1 MSWLSDLLNPSKK
14 ANNALTAANNQLTA
28 AYTDVNNLFD
38 PYVETGLKAYGS
50 LGALQGLGTD
60 ADRQAAMG
68 KFQTSP
74 GYDFRMQ
81 EGVNAID
88 RSAAARGSLMSGQT
102 LKALNEYGQGLASQE
117 YGDYYNR
124 LAGLADTGANASSN
138 LATARLQTAG
148 NTSANLAQIGQ
159 NKTNQLIG
167 QGNALSN
174 IFSGGLKKLFE

>member
-68 KFQTSP
+68 KFYTSP
-74 GYDFRMQ
+74 KYQFRLT
-81 EGVNAID
+81 EGLQGLD
-88 RSAAARGSLMSGQT
+88 RSAAARGTLMSGQT
-102 LKALNEYGQGLASQE
+102 IKAAQEYGQGLAAE
-117 YGDYYNR
+117 EFDNYYNR

-148 NTSANLAQIGQ
+148 NTSANLAQIGA
-159 NKTNQLIG
+159 NKTNQSIA
-167 QGNALSN
+167 QGNMLTN
-174 IFSGGLKKLFE
+174 VLSGGLAKLFG